1 MPKAAKK
8 YYAVRVGRE
17 GRQIYNSWAEVS
29 FLSILLPASSMEP
42 MSSSGLSVPST
53 FEPRMA
59 RSNQAKAE
67 KQLPT
72 FEGCDRAPIETSAP
86 GPSSESMILS
96 EEQKNVL
103 RRVERGENVFFTGSA
118 GTGKSVLLRE
128 IIRARG
134 GRGHSGLAITAST
147 GIASVNIGGT
157 TVHSW
162 AGIGLGLEDAKK
174 LGGKFLGQPKFERVK
189 QRWQCVQTLIVDEGL
204 RHMDTIARI
213 VRRSD
218 KPFGGIQRYFAIQRS
233 PAYMNLEFVNML
245 NAMRFGKLDKASIQ
259 AFQSLSRPVEYEDGI
274 GPTQLYPTRSEVDS
288 ANQRK
293 LASLPGDGIM
303 YPATDTPG
311 RDSNDNLVSLE
322 QMGRL
327 LERLVAQRVIHLK
340 NMVQGQ
346 LVNGSVGQVVRFST
360 SEEALRTA
368 IPIATEEGLKGGL
381 PTKSELPANYDNSQW
396 PVVRFTCGREILCVP
411 TDFTVDN
418 ADGGIEARRRQVPLI
433 LAWALSVHKSQ
444 GQTLERVKV
453 DLGRTFE
460 KGQGKYFLKTHH
472 ACSLSPSQHML
483 HFLVLLA

>member
-1 MPKAAKK
+1 MPKTAKK
-8 YYAVRVGRE
+8 YYAVRAGRE
-17 GRQIYNSWAEVS
+17 GPQIYDSWPEVS
-29 FLSILLPASSMEP
+29 FFSSVRSKRVP
-42 MSSSGLSVPST
+42 FLSVSISVQ
-53 FEPRMA
+53 R
-59 RSNQAKAE
+59 
-67 KQLPT
+67 KQRQPPT
-72 FEGCDRAPIETSAP
+72 VEGRDQTPIETSTP
-86 GPSSESMILS
+86 GPSSESIVLS

-134 GRGHSGLAITAST
+134 GRGHPGLAITAST

-189 QRWQCVQTLIVDEGL
+189 ERWQSVQTLIVDEGL
-204 RHMDTIARI
+204 RYTVIDAIARI

-218 KPFGGIQRYFAIQRS
+218 KPFGGIQQSERYFTILSS
-233 PAYMNLEFVNML
+233 PAYMNLEFVDML

-259 AFQSLSRPVEYEDGI
+259 AFQSLSRQVEYDDGI

-288 ANQRK
+288 ANRTK
-293 LASLPGDGIM
+293 LASLPGDGIQ

-311 RDSNDNLVSLE
+311 RDSNDNLVSFE

-360 SEEALRTA
+360 SEEAMRTA
-368 IPIATEEGLKGGL
+368 TPIATEEGLKGGL
-381 PTKSELPANYDNSQW
+381 STKSELPANYDNSQW

-460 KGQGKYFLKTHH
+460 KGQGKYFLKTHS
-472 ACSLSPSQHML
+472 AC
-483 HFLVLLA
+483 

>member
-17 GRQIYNSWAEVS
+17 GPRIYDSWAEVS
-29 FLSILLPASSMEP
+29 FFLVILPASSMESI
-42 MSSSGLSVPST
+42 SSSGPSVSWT
-53 FEPRMA
+53 FKPRVA
-59 RSNQAKAE
+59 RSNQEKAE
-67 KQLPT
+67 RQPPT
-72 FEGCDRAPIETSAP
+72 LEGRDQTPIETHTP
-86 GPSSESMILS
+86 GPSSESITLS

-128 IIRARG
+128 IIRVRG

-189 QRWQCVQTLIVDEGL
+189 QRWQSVQTLIIDEGL
-204 RHMDTIARI
+204 RHTDAIARI

-218 KPFGGIQRYFAIQRS
+218 KPFGGIQQSEQYFVIPPS
-233 PAYMNLEFVNML
+233 LAYINLEFVDML
-245 NAMRFGKLDKASIQ
+245 NAMRFGKLDKASVQ
-259 AFQSLSRPVEYEDGI
+259 AFFSLSRPVVYEDGI
-274 GPTQLYPTRSEVDS
+274 GPTQLYPIRSEVDS
-288 ANQRK
+288 ANHRK
-293 LASLPGDGIM
+293 LASLPGDGIK
-303 YPATDTPG
+303 YPATDSPG

-346 LVNGSVGQVVRFST
+346 LVNGSVGQVIRFST
-360 SEEALRTA
+360 SEEAMQTA
-368 IPIATEEGLKGGL
+368 TPIATEEGLKGG
-381 PTKSELPANYDNSQW
+381 PSTKSELPANYDNSQW
-396 PVVRFTCGREILCVP
+396 PVVRFTCGKEILCVP

-418 ADGGIEARRRQVPLI
+418 ADGGVEARRRQVPLI

-460 KGQGKYFLKTHH
+460 KGQGKSFLKTHH
-472 ACSLSPSQHML
+472 ACS
-483 HFLVLLA
+483 

>member
-1 MPKAAKK
+1 MPKVAKK
-8 YYAVRVGRE
+8 YYAVRIGRE
-17 GRQIYNSWAEVS
+17 GPRIYDSWPGVS
-29 FLSILLPASSMEP
+29 FFLKFSQNEP
-42 MSSSGLSVPST
+42 PFLML
-53 FEPRMA
+53 A

-67 KQLPT
+67 RQPPIL
-72 FEGCDRAPIETSAP
+72 EGRDQTPIETSTP
-86 GPSSESMILS
+86 GPSSEGIVLS
-96 EEQKNVL
+96 AEQKDVL
-103 RRVERGENVFFTGSA
+103 RRVGRGENVFFTGSA

-134 GRGHSGLAITAST
+134 GRGHPGLAITAST

-174 LGGKFLGQPKFERVK
+174 LGGKFLGQPKFDRVK
-189 QRWQCVQTLIVDEGL
+189 QRWQCVQTLIIDEGL
-204 RHMDTIARI
+204 RYTVIDAIARI

-218 KPFGGIQRYFAIQRS
+218 KPFGGIQTSVSFLQCRIVVRTGSKYHPQ
-233 PAYMNLEFVNML
+233 FVDML

-259 AFQSLSRPVEYEDGI
+259 AFQSLSRPVGYDDGI

-293 LASLPGDGIM
+293 LISLPGDGIQ
-303 YPATDTPG
+303 YPAADTPG
-311 RDSNDNLVSLE
+311 RDSNDNFVSFE

-360 SEEALRTA
+360 SEEAMQTA
-368 IPIATEEGLKGGL
+368 TPIATEEGLKGGL
-381 PTKSELPANYDNSQW
+381 STKSELPANYDNSQW
-396 PVVRFTCGREILCVP
+396 PVVRFTCGKEMLCVP

-460 KGQGKYFLKTHH
+460 KGQGKSFLKTYPVR
-472 ACSLSPSQHML
+472 SLSPSQHML